1 MPFRTSRRVRAISLL
16 AATAAVGSVTLNS
29 PAQALIGDTVAANT
43 YTFTAKIQIGDGD
56 TARACTGTLV
66 NNQWLL
72 TAASCFADDP
82 AQSETVT
89 AGPPKLKSVATIGR
103 TDLTTTAGQVRDITQ
118 LVPREDRDL
127 VLAKLATPVSGPS
140 FLHPAATAPAAGEAL
155 KGTGY
160 GRTGDTW
167 VPDSLHA
174 GDFTVGAVDTT
185 NVSID
190 GAPVCKGDTG
200 APVFREKNGRPE
212 LVAIA
217 SRSWQGGCLG
227 SEETRTGAVAS
238 RVDDI
243 RAWITESTASTL
255 NVWNLQMLT
264 KTSTGLY
271 HAMRNSNGDWTS
283 FANVETVAGP
293 VDDIQFAADAAIK
306 GKNYVFAVGGDG
318 HLYQANRRVTGGWAA
333 FRDLTAELGD
343 KPGLTRIAVTSTG
356 TGLAL
361 VGLANGRVYHATQD
375 ASEVWSKW
383 GDVTA
388 KLGVLGNATQVTVAH
403 TSGGQTQVGVAADGK
418 AYQGIR
424 ASDGTWSSS
433 WTRVH
438 DLGTGLTSAVNGLS
452 FASVAGDLQVVIT
465 SVTGEKKHAIRK
477 ADGTWSKFG
486 DLGDELGRDT
496 TVGVDATV
504 VNGELQ
510 AAVVTTDGKIK
521 HTVRHADGKW
531 DATEQVVGYPGT
543 PGTVAVTGSSQ

>member
-1 MPFRTSRRVRAISLL
+1 MPLRTSRRVRATSLL
-16 AATAAVGSVTLNS
+16 AATAAVGSLTLAS
-29 PAQALIGDTVAANT
+29 PAQAVIGDAVADKT
-43 YTFTAKIQIGDGD
+43 YTFTAKIQIGEGD
-56 TARACTGTLV
+56 ASRACTGTLV

-72 TAASCFADDP
+72 TAASCFGDDP
-82 AQSETVT
+82 ASLV
-89 AGPPKLKSVATIGR
+89 AGAPALPSTATIGR
-103 TDLTTTAGQVRDITQ
+103 TDLTSTAGHVRAITQ
-118 LVPREDRDL
+118 LVPRTDRDL
-127 VLAKLATPVSGPS
+127 VLAKLATPVAGPS
-140 FLHPAATAPAAGEAL
+140 FLHPATAVPVAGESLTGA
-155 KGTGY
+155 GY
-160 GRTGDTW
+160 GRTADTW

-174 GDFTVGAVDTT
+174 GAFSVGTVETTTVG
-185 NVSID
+185 ID
-190 GAPVCKGDTG
+190 GTPVCKGDSG

-264 KTSTGLY
+264 KTSSGLY

-306 GKNYVFAVGGDG
+306 GKNYVFAVGGNG

-403 TSGGQTQVGVAADGK
+403 TSGGQSQVGVAADGK

-424 ASDGTWSSS
+424 ASDGTWSSG

-438 DLGTGLTSAVNGLS
+438 DLGTGLTSAVNGMS

-486 DLGDELGRDT
+486 DLGDELGRDV
-496 TVGVDATV
+496 TVGVDATA

>member
-1 MPFRTSRRVRAISLL
+1 MPFRTSRRMRAISLL
-16 AATAAVGSVTLNS
+16 AATAAVGSVTFTS
-29 PAQALIGDTVAANT
+29 PALAVIGDAVTGST
-43 YTFTAKIQIGDGD
+43 HTFTAKVQIGDAATG
-56 TARACTGTLV
+56 RACTGTLV

-82 AQSETVT
+82 AALV
-89 AGPPKLKSVATIGR
+89 AGAPPVASTATIGR
-103 TDLTTTAGQVRDITQ
+103 TDLTTTAGQVRAITQ
-118 LVPREDRDL
+118 LVPRADRDL
-127 VLAKLATPVSGPS
+127 VLARLATPVSGPS
-140 FLHPAATAPAAGEAL
+140 FLHPATTAPAAGESLTGA
-155 KGTGY
+155 GY
-160 GRTGDTW
+160 GRTADTW

-174 GDFTVGAVDTT
+174 GALTVGTVEATTVSVDGT
-185 NVSID
+185 
-190 GAPVCKGDTG
+190 PLCKGDSG
-200 APVFREKNGRPE
+200 APVFRERNGRPE
-212 LVAIA
+212 LVAVA

-243 RAWITESTASTL
+243 RTWITESTASTL

-271 HAMRNSNGDWTS
+271 HSMRNSNGDWTS
-283 FANVETVAGP
+283 FGNVQNAAGTVE
-293 VDDIQFAADAAIK
+293 DIRFAADAAIK
-306 GKNYVFAVGGDG
+306 GKNYVFAVGGNG

-343 KPGLTRIAVTSTG
+343 KPGLTRVAVTSTG

-361 VGLANGRVYHATQD
+361 IGLADGRVYHATQD
-375 ASEVWSKW
+375 ANEVWSKW
-383 GDVTA
+383 GDVSA

-418 AYQGIR
+418 AYHGIR
-424 ASDGTWSSS
+424 NSDGTWSDR
-433 WTRVH
+433 WGAVH
-438 DLGTGLTSAVNGLS
+438 TLETGLTSAVNGMS

-465 SVTGEKKHAIRK
+465 GVSGEKRHAIRK

-486 DLGDELGRDT
+486 DLGDKLGRDT
-496 TVGVDATV
+496 TVGIDATA

-510 AAVVTTDGKIK
+510 AAVVTTDGRIK

-531 DATEQVVGYPGT
+531 DAIEQVVGYPGT
-543 PGTVAVTGSSQ
+543 PESVALTGSTQ